1 MQHGWNGTTACE
13 CLQRRKLSENYEHCI
28 KHSLW
33 ARQGLH
39 VNCLYNNLVT
49 CARNSAVQW
58 LLRTSGRRETERDR
72 EKKQH
77 PPLAHP
83 PLLGTNPVRWRGMR
97 VAVSP
102 PAYRDLTHRISVFV
116 FSRTSRMFWV
126 YRFRKTQGVVNVSG
140 GAHVLLRRWDGG
152 ESVQGSLSIRGPKP
166 RPPPPLRLELTE
178 RFISSHPSLIEDR
191 PTVPHSKDLQP
202 Q

>member
-58 LLRTSGRRETERDR
+58 LLRTSGRRDGERQRAR
-72 EKKQH
+72 ERKQH

-83 PLLGTNPVRWRGMR
+83 PLLGTNPVSWRGSE
-97 VAVSP
+97 SP
-102 PAYRDLTHRISVFV
+102 CHRRLTEIRHTEFPCS
-116 FSRTSRMFWV
+116 FSLEH
-126 YRFRKTQGVVNVSG
+126 QGCFGFIVSG
-140 GAHVLLRRWDGG
+140 KHRESWMFQEGPMFYRGGGTADSSWLNDSSVL
-152 ESVQGSLSIRGPKP
+152 
-166 RPPPPLRLELTE
+166 T
-178 RFISSHPSLIEDR
+178 SLIEDR
-191 PTVPHSKDLQP
+191 PTVPHSKDLRP

>member
-1 MQHGWNGTTACE
+1 MTPPN
-13 CLQRRKLSENYEHCI
+13 
-28 KHSLW
+28 LW
-33 ARQGLH
+33 EER
-39 VNCLYNNLVT
+39 
-49 CARNSAVQW
+49 
-58 LLRTSGRRETERDR
+58 RRETEIER
-72 EKKQH
+72 EQERTASPARPPTPPRH
-77 PPLAHP
+77 QSGPLA
-83 PLLGTNPVRWRGMR
+83 WQR